1 MERGICPRKEDTQMG
16 ITSSN
21 KVVDR
26 SEIGCDGVF
35 QVTLALTAA
44 PDIIENPTD
53 IVLVLDRSGSMA
65 GVPLAALKEGA
76 DSFIDIIQQATD
88 DGSGS
93 GNLGSGTR
101 MGVVSF
107 SSTAVADT
115 SLTVSVAELKEAV
128 NALTAGGSTN
138 HGDAFAK
145 ATQLLETGVNPAKVM
160 VLFTDGNT
168 TAGPPPAPIAAQARD
183 KGIIIYCIGLVGA
196 DGLDVSALNDWAT
209 DPDSVHVAIAPTPA
223 DLEQIFAE
231 LAANLTKPGATNL
244 KIVEQLNPDFEI
256 VDIMTPAKGSVEQQS
271 DTQLTWRMDSLG
283 VSGVESATLA
293 FQVRHRGVSGGVK
306 KVNQSIQYSD
316 AQGNVVKFPDP
327 TVEVQCDLVVCAE
340 PCPTPVD
347 VVAEGCSDSV
357 VVDVG
362 DVQLESQGRIL
373 EMEVT
378 VKNVCPHRRV
388 ALGVILKE
396 VGPDGKK
403 EPRGIKVFTIPAH
416 SQPGCRDVR
425 VKCIRFAVP
434 EDVSLWGNS
443 LCDDRRFQVQ
453 LIVHE
458 MDWEYHCP

>member
-1 MERGICPRKEDTQMG
+1 MG

-26 SEIGCDGVF
+26 SEVGCDGVF

-65 GVPLAALKEGA
+65 GTPLAALKEGA
-76 DSFIDIIQQATD
+76 KAFIDIIQEATD

-93 GNLGSGTR
+93 GDLGSGTR

-107 SSTAVADT
+107 ASSAVADT
-115 SLTVSVAELKEAV
+115 PMTASVAELKGAID
-128 NALTAGGSTN
+128 ALDAGGSTN

-145 ATQLLETGVNPAKVM
+145 ATTLLETGSNPAKVM

-183 KGIIIYCIGLVGA
+183 MGIIIYCIGLVGA
-196 DGLDVSALNDWAT
+196 DGLDVGALNDWAT

-231 LAANLTKPGATNL
+231 LAANLTKPGATEL

-256 VDIMTPAKGSVEQQS
+256 VSIMTPAKGSVEQQS
-271 DTQLTWRMDSLG
+271 DTQLTWRMDALG
-283 VSGVESATLA
+283 VSGAESATLT
-293 FQVRHRGVSGGVK
+293 FLVRHRGATGGVK

-316 AQGNVVKFPDP
+316 AQGNVVEFPDP
-327 TVEVQCDLVVCAE
+327 TVNVQCDLEVCVE
-340 PCPTPVD
+340 PCPTPVE
-347 VVAEGCSDSV
+347 VVAEGCSDCV

-362 DVQLESQGRIL
+362 EVQLGGQGRML
-373 EMEVT
+373 QLEVT
-378 VKNVCPHRRV
+378 IKDVCPHRRV
-388 ALGVILKE
+388 ALGVLLEE
-396 VGPDGKK
+396 VGPDGRK
-403 EPRGIKVFTIPAH
+403 ESRGFKAYTIPAH
-416 SQPGCRDVR
+416 TQAGCRDVR
-425 VKCIRFAVP
+425 VTCIRFVVP
-434 EDVSLWGNS
+434 EDVSLGGNS
-443 LCDDRRFQVQ
+443 LCDTRRFQVRVFAQ
-453 LIVHE
+453 E
-458 MDWEYHCP
+458 MDGGFCCS